1 MIHRYTLSSGRD
13 VSNMMRVMGN
23 NDYNIGL
30 LAQWLVMIVNVN
42 SVCKS
47 TMIQFGRVGETVREN
62 SQQNLATRCAEGDSS
77 LHLHIYRDWLQRCV
91 LGCLKLRSI
100 ATGN

>member
-1 MIHRYTLSSGRD
+1 MVIHRYTLSCGRD

-47 TMIQFGRVGETVREN
+47 TMIQFGRVCETVREN
-62 SQQNLATRCAEGDSS
+62 RQQNLATRCAERGFIIC
-77 LHLHIYRDWLQRCV
+77 IYRDGLKRRV

-100 ATGN
+100 ATRN

>member
-1 MIHRYTLSSGRD
+1 MIHRYTLSCGRD

-23 NDYNIGL
+23 NEYNIGL

-47 TMIQFGRVGETVREN
+47 KMIQFGRVCETVREN
-62 SQQNLATRCAEGDSS
+62 RQQNLATCCAEGAFT
-77 LHLHIYRDWLQRCV
+77 IGIYTYFYRDGPKR
-91 LGCLKLRSI
+91 
-100 ATGN
+100 

>member
-1 MIHRYTLSSGRD
+1 
-13 VSNMMRVMGN
+13 MMRVMGN

-47 TMIQFGRVGETVREN
+47 KMIQFGRVCETVREN
-62 SQQNLATRCAEGDSS
+62 RQQNLATCCAEGAFT
-77 LHLHIYRDWLQRCV
+77 ICIYTYFYRDGPKR
-91 LGCLKLRSI
+91 
-100 ATGN
+100 

>member
-1 MIHRYTLSSGRD
+1 MVIHRYTLSSGRD

-47 TMIQFGRVGETVREN
+47 KMIQFGRVCETVREN
-62 SQQNLATRCAEGDSS
+62 RQQNLATCCAKGAFT
-77 LHLHIYRDWLQRCV
+77 ICIYTYFYRDGPKR
-91 LGCLKLRSI
+91 
-100 ATGN
+100 

>member
-47 TMIQFGRVGETVREN
+47 KMIQFGRVCETVREN
-62 SQQNLATRCAEGDSS
+62 RQQNLATCCAEGAFT
-77 LHLHIYRDWLQRCV
+77 ICIYTYFYRDGPKR
-91 LGCLKLRSI
+91 
-100 ATGN
+100 